1 MAFPSP
7 ALFAPF
13 PPQINYQRA
22 QVPAEGS
29 TSRGTMK
36 KLLIGSQAAA
46 ARSRPNG
53 DCAVTAGCSRPPGP
67 LGCPSSAGGTG
78 GQPGPAGPP
87 ADVTAASGPGEK
99 CHARHPDWHPQPLH
113 SPILGDTQALSPRAT
128 VLLGPE
134 GLGGQ
139 PLARSSGE
147 TEAQR
152 APL

>member
-67 LGCPSSAGGTG
+67 SAARALLGA
-78 GQPGPAGPP
+78 PAGSQAQLGHLLTSRQHLGLERNAMPTTQTGTLSP
-87 ADVTAASGPGEK
+87 AWGGSG
-99 CHARHPDWHPQPLH
+99 AQPLD
-113 SPILGDTQALSPRAT
+113 SPIWGDTQL
-128 VLLGPE
+128 
-134 GLGGQ
+134 
-139 PLARSSGE
+139 
-147 TEAQR
+147 
-152 APL
+152 